1 MVSFKKSLMN
11 ICNFEANN
19 MNRQYSIYGSR
30 SLTKD
35 FSIGFLIIILFISVL
50 VFSSSALMF
59 LKIEESKF
67 QDKIHDIFQDF
78 KDLIA
83 TPLWHYDDEEVTSIC
98 KTFLSGGAVSK
109 IVIISSDDKSV
120 YSFGNVEE
128 KESEMAVFSDTLLY
142 KTRQIGK
149 VEFYPKKPKYF
160 EQNKFYFYTIV
171 SAISIIC
178 LFIIIATWFLLRVYV
193 NRPLGKLIDWI
204 KQIEKGEYKKD
215 DIYFPQN
222 EIQTVVNHFS
232 LMVDSIK
239 NREKR
244 IRDSEERFRD
254 LSELLPEAIYEMDT
268 KGKLIF
274 ANQRAFD
281 QFMYTQN
288 DFEEGINLFDMIIPK
303 DRQRAKE
310 NGEKILN
317 GEEIGLSEY
326 TALRKDGSTFPIMLH
341 ASPIF
346 VKGIA
351 TGLRGIVIDV
361 SERIMSE
368 MALKESEFK
377 FRSLFDLSP
386 QAIALTAVGT
396 GKLIDVNDKFCE
408 LTKYSKEELL
418 ELTTKEVGFYSDDDR
433 NRFIKEIKVSGEV
446 QGLKMD
452 FKAKDGSTLN
462 TLMFAKIIQIA
473 GKNYILTIFLDVTD
487 KKRLEA
493 RLAQAYKMEAIGT
506 LAGGIAHDFNNILSP
521 IILYTEM
528 LLQDTST
535 ENPLRFNLEEILSAS
550 MRAKDLT
557 KQILTFSRQTEQE
570 RVPLLI
576 NPIIKEALKLLRS
589 SLPSTIKIRQNIEAK
604 VGVVLGDPTQIH
616 QILMNLC
623 TNAAHSMRGK
633 GGLLEVDLADVD
645 LYAEDAARIGDLKP
659 GQYIKLTVSDTGAGM
674 ESNTKERIFEPYFTT
689 SRKGEGTGLGLSV
702 VHGIVKSY
710 EGTITVDSKP
720 GVGTV
725 FEVFLPKVE
734 KHISSKPA
742 STVHIPGGTERVML
756 IDDEPS
762 ILEALQQMLKRL
774 GYKVSAIRS
783 SIEALK
789 AFRAAPDEFDLV
801 ITDYT
806 MPEMTGAD
814 VAKAVMDIR
823 PDISV
828 ILSTGFSEQID
839 ERESK
844 AIGIRAFVMKPIV
857 VEEIAQTVRKV
868 LDRNK

>member
-1 MVSFKKSLMN
+1 
-11 ICNFEANN
+11 

-35 FSIGFLIIILFISVL
+35 FSLGFLIIILLISVL

-67 QDKIHDIFQDF
+67 QEKIHDIFQDF
-78 KDLIA
+78 KNLIA
-83 TPLWHYDDEEVTSIC
+83 TPLWHFDDAEVTSIC

-109 IVIISSDDKSV
+109 IVIFSNDDKEV

-128 KESEMAVFSDTLLY
+128 KESGTAFFSDPLLY

-160 EQNKFYFYTIV
+160 EQNKFYFYTTV

-178 LFIIIATWFLLRVYV
+178 LFITIATGLLLRVYV
-193 NRPLGKLIDWI
+193 NRPLDKLLAWI
-204 KQIEKGEYKKD
+204 KQIEKGDYKKD
-215 DIYFPQN
+215 DIYFPQD
-222 EIQTVVNHFS
+222 EIQTVVKHFS

-239 NREKR
+239 NREQR
-244 IRDSEERFRD
+244 IRVSEERFRD

-268 KGKLIF
+268 KGNLIF
-274 ANQRAFD
+274 ANQRAFE
-281 QFMYTQN
+281 QFMYTQK
-288 DFEEGINLFDMIIPK
+288 DFEEGINCFDMISPEG
-303 DRQRAKE
+303 RQRAME
-310 NGEKILN
+310 NLERILN
-317 GEEIGLSEY
+317 GEKIGLSEY
-326 TALRKDGSTFPIMLH
+326 TALRKDGSTFPIMLN
-341 ASPIF
+341 ASPIS
-346 VKGIA
+346 VKGRAI
-351 TGLRGIVIDV
+351 GLRGIVIDV
-361 SERIMSE
+361 SERIASE

-386 QAIALTAVGT
+386 QAIALTDVGT
-396 GKLIDVNDKFCE
+396 GGLIDVNDKFCE

-418 ELTTKEVGFYSDDDR
+418 GLTTTEVGFYSDDDR
-433 NRFIKEIKVSGEV
+433 NRFIKEIQVSGEA
-446 QGLKMD
+446 QGLEMD

-473 GKNYILTIFLDVTD
+473 GKKYILTIFIDVTD

-493 RLAQAYKMEAIGT
+493 RLTQAFKMEAIGT

-528 LLQDTST
+528 LLEDTSSD
-535 ENPLRFNLEEILSAS
+535 NPLRFNLEEILSAS
-550 MRAKDLT
+550 MRAKGLT

-570 RVPLLI
+570 RIPLLI

-589 SLPSTIKIRQNIEAK
+589 SFPSTIKIRQNIEAEG
-604 VGVVLGDPTQIH
+604 GVVLADPTQIH

-623 TNAAHSMRGK
+623 TNAAHSMRIK
-633 GGLLEVDLADVD
+633 GGLLEVGLADVD
-645 LYAEDAARIGDLKP
+645 LYSEGAVRISNLKP
-659 GQYIKLTVSDTGAGM
+659 GQYVKLTVSDTGTGM
-674 ESNTKERIFEPYFTT
+674 ESNVKERIFEPYFTT
-689 SRKGEGTGLGLSV
+689 SGKGEGTGLGLAV
-702 VHGIVKSY
+702 IHGIVKSY
-710 EGTITVDSKP
+710 GGTITVDSEP
-720 GVGTV
+720 GRGTV
-725 FEVFLPKVE
+725 FEVFLPKIE

-742 STVHIPGGTERVML
+742 FTVQVPGGTERVLL

-762 ILEALQQMLKRL
+762 ILEALQQMLERL
-774 GYKVSAIRS
+774 GYKVDARRS

-789 AFRAAPDEFDLV
+789 VFRAAPDEFDLV

-814 VAKAVMDIR
+814 LAKAVMDIR
-823 PDISV
+823 PDVPV
-828 ILSTGFSEQID
+828 ILCTGFSEQID
-839 ERESK
+839 ERKSK

-857 VEEIAQTVRKV
+857 VEEMAATVRKV
-868 LDRNK
+868 LDSKK